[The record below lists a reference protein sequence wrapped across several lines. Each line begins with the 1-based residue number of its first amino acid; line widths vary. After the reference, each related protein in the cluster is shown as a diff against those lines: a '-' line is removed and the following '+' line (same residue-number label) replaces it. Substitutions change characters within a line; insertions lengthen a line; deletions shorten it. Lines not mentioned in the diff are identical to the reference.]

1 MSAMKGLRNKSF
13 ELPHKIY
20 FYLQNTHTILLILEI
35 HLRIVSKYD
44 TYTLHLTFDDKC
56 VFFSRMKMEL

>member
-20 FYLQNTHTILLILEI
+20 FYLQNTHNNLET
-35 HLRIVSKYD
+35 RETVSRYN

-56 VFFSRMKMEL
+56 VFFSRMKME

>member
-20 FYLQNTHTILLILEI
+20 FYLQNTHNNLET
-35 HLRIVSKYD
+35 REIVSKYN